1 MRSYEK
7 SHPWL
12 TFRADLS
19 RAEPRLWVLLG
30 EARSKCEHIAGVPL
44 QPAVAAGLHSI
55 YLAKGALATTAIEG
69 NTLSEEQARELVA
82 GTLKL
87 PPSKEYLQREVANI
101 VGACNR
107 IWAEVAGSGTAYV
120 ITPDRIRAFNAQV
133 LESLE
138 LEEGVVAGQIRTHS
152 VTVGRYLG
160 APAGDCEYLVDR
172 LCSWLA
178 GADFADPGGFGLVMP
193 LLQAVIAH
201 LYLAWI
207 HPFGDGNGRTAR
219 LVEFA
224 ILVSAGVPT
233 AAAHLFSNHYNET
246 RARYYRELDRAS
258 KGGGDPVP
266 FIVYAIEGFVDQ
278 LQDQL
283 KVVRAQQ
290 LVIAWRDYLHSL
302 IGPSSTTTDRRRLEM
317 VLAVSSSPTVSAM
330 EEIPGLTPG
339 LARGYGRRSQ
349 RTLRRDLDWALAERL
364 LLKDGDGR
372 FTANFNL
379 ILAFLPGR
387 APRDTATTGS
397 SNE

>member
-1 MRSYEK
+1 M
-7 SHPWL
+7 
-12 TFRADLS
+12 
-19 RAEPRLWVLLG
+19 
-30 EARSKCEHIAGVPL
+30 
-44 QPAVAAGLHSI
+44 
-55 YLAKGALATTAIEG
+55 
-69 NTLSEEQARELVA
+69 
-82 GTLKL
+82 
-87 PPSKEYLQREVANI
+87 
-101 VGACNR
+101 
-107 IWAEVAGSGTAYV
+107 
-120 ITPDRIRAFNAQV
+120 
-133 LESLE
+133 
-138 LEEGVVAGQIRTHS
+138 
-152 VTVGRYLG
+152 
-160 APAGDCEYLVDR
+160 
-172 LCSWLA
+172 
-178 GADFADPGGFGLVMP
+178 
-193 LLQAVIAH
+193 
-201 LYLAWI
+201 
-207 HPFGDGNGRTAR
+207 
-219 LVEFA
+219 
-224 ILVSAGVPT
+224 
-233 AAAHLFSNHYNET
+233 
-246 RARYYRELDRAS
+246 
-258 KGGGDPVP
+258 P